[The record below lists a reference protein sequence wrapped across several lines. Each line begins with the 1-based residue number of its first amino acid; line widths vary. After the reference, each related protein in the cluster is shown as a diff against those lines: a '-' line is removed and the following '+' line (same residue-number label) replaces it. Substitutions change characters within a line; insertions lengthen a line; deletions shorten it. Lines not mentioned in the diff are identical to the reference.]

1 MKKSREKLKAV
12 YMAVVDPLFDELLV
26 WDEQTQEPDLTQID
40 EIVLKLPKRLGEQLA
55 QKVLLRQEQRQSV
68 EKRSPARSVSRAF
81 PPPLISSKY
90 KRTNWKNHGC
100 GTRTGHWARWVS
112 TWMAAWCISWKKV
125 GKNGVEE

>member
-55 QKVLLRQEQRQSV
+55 QKVLLRQEQRQFV

-81 PPPLISSKY
+81 FPPL
-90 KRTNWKNHGC
+90 NQQ
-100 GTRTGHWARWVS
+100 
-112 TWMAAWCISWKKV
+112 
-125 GKNGVEE
+125 